1 MGNLV
6 DGQRQ
11 EDYGDPVE
19 NMELVAG
26 LWSSYLSYTLHGDGA
41 VWLCGENV
49 AKMMSLLK
57 VARLINNVHHKDSLD
72 DFNGYIEIARR
83 CDGG

>member
-1 MGNLV
+1 MDNLV
-6 DGQRQ
+6 DVQRQ

-19 NMELVAG
+19 NMVLIAR
-26 LWSSYLSYTLHGDGA
+26 LWSEYLTA
-41 VWLCGENV
+41 GETTVSITATEV
-49 AKMMSLLK
+49 ATMMALLK
-57 VARLINNVHHKDSLD
+57 VVRLLNNVHHKDSLD

>member
-1 MGNLV
+1 MNNLV

-19 NMELVAG
+19 NMELIAG
-26 LWSSYLSYTLHGDGA
+26 LWSEYLSYTLHGDER
-41 VWLCGENV
+41 VDLCGENV
-49 AKMMSLLK
+49 AKMMALLK
-57 VARLINNVHHKDSLD
+57 VGRLLNSVNHKDSLD

-83 CDGG
+83 CHGE